1 METTPMEDRIEKIQQ
16 ALTQLRPFLEEDG
29 GDITF
34 VEITEGNIVRVML
47 HGACSSCS
55 MSVMTLK
62 AGVEDA
68 IKRVDPAVVGVE
80 AINMPDPELATPL
93 GQ

>member
-1 METTPMEDRIEKIQQ
+1 MAVEIADERIAKIED
-16 ALTQLRPFLEEDG
+16 ALTQLRPFLAQDG

-34 VEITEGNIVRVML
+34 VEITPEDVVRVEL

-68 IKRVDPAVVGVE
+68 VMRAVPGLKGIE
-80 AINMPDPELATPL
+80 AINMPDPETATPL
-93 GQ
+93 GR

>member
-1 METTPMEDRIEKIQQ
+1 METVADDRIEKIQA
-16 ALTQLRPFLEEDG
+16 ALTQLRPFLLEDG

-34 VEITEGNIVRVML
+34 SAITDEGVVQVEL

-55 MSVMTLK
+55 MSLMTLK
-62 AGVEDA
+62 AGVEE
-68 IKRVDPAVVGVE
+68 AVMRAVPGTTGVE
-80 AINMPDPELATPL
+80 AINMPDPEKATPF